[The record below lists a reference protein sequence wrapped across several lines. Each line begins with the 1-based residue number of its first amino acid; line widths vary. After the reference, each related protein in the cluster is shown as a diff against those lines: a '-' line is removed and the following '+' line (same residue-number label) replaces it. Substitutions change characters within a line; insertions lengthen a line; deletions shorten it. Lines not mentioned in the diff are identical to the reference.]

1 MSDRLTDNRFILI
14 QTLRRWFD
22 AHAELDSLGA
32 SSEKKIDWLRAVPF
46 IALHISVLF
55 VFLVGWSPVA
65 VIVAVAMY
73 ALRMFAITAFYHRYF
88 SHKAF
93 RTSRV
98 VQFIFAALGAS
109 AVQRGPLW
117 WAAHHRLHHVHS
129 DKPGDEHSPKQS
141 GFLWSHMGW
150 FLSRHNFKTRLD
162 KIKDFA
168 RYPELR
174 LLDRYDVL
182 MPVLLAVAM
191 FGLGELLNAYWS
203 TLGTN
208 GWQMLVWGFI
218 VSTVVLYHITFT
230 INSLAH
236 GSGHRRFKTE
246 DDSRNNF
253 LLAILTF
260 GEGWHNNHHFYPGSA
275 RQGFAWWEID
285 ITYYGLRMMQLL
297 GLIRDL
303 RPVPDSVM
311 EKRSK
316 CVLNK
321 SIKVPT

>member
-22 AHAELDSLGA
+22 AHAELDSLGS

-88 SHKAF
+88 SHKTF
-93 RTSRV
+93 RASRV

-117 WAAHHRLHHVHS
+117 WAAHHRMHHAHS

-182 MPVLLAVAM
+182 MPALLAVAM
-191 FGLGELLNAYWS
+191 FGLGELLNTYWP

-236 GSGHRRFKTE
+236 SIGHRRFNTG

-303 RPVPDSVM
+303 RPVPGRVM

-316 CVLNK
+316 RVLNK
-321 SIKVPT
+321 PIRVLT

>member
-1 MSDRLTDNRFILI
+1 MSDRSPIKHSILS

-22 AHAELDSLGA
+22 AHAGLDVNDSG
-32 SSEKKIDWLRAVPF
+32 SERKIDWLRTIPF
-46 IALHISVLF
+46 IALHLSVLF
-55 VFLVGWSPVA
+55 VFIVGWSPVA
-65 VIVAVAMY
+65 IMVAVAMY
-73 ALRMFAITAFYHRYF
+73 MLRMFAITAFYHRYF

-93 RTSRV
+93 RTSRL
-98 VQFIFAALGAS
+98 VQFIFASIGAS

-129 DKPGDEHSPKQS
+129 DKAGDEHSPRQS

-150 FLSRHNFKTRLD
+150 FLSRHNFITRLD

-168 RYPELR
+168 HYPELR
-174 LLDRYDVL
+174 FLDRFDVF
-182 MPVLLAVAM
+182 MPILLAAAM
-191 FGLGELLNAYWS
+191 FALGELLNTYWP

-236 GSGHRRFKTE
+236 KFGHRQFSTE

-275 RQGFAWWEID
+275 RQGFAWWEFD
-285 ITYYGLRMMQLL
+285 ITYYGLRMMQML

-303 RPVPDSVM
+303 RPVPARVM
-311 EKRSK
+311 AKRRNQTLK
-316 CVLNK
+316 K
-321 SIKVPT
+321 PMRMH